1 MKIRLF
7 TYGLHKHLKM
17 YISVMCN
24 ILSQDPI
31 IQEPS
36 EAFHGCHHSQISILS
51 HIYALEDCANLFTR
65 GLVVHNNLSN
75 IVRSHHLQSGTSGQ
89 HDSSA
94 SFSSGKD
101 ALVSNAGQLKVSY
114 FTSACC
120 LQHAQA

>member
-1 MKIRLF
+1 MPPQPDINSKP
-7 TYGLHKHLKM
+7 
-17 YISVMCN
+17 YI
-24 ILSQDPI
+24 
-31 IQEPS
+31 
-36 EAFHGCHHSQISILS
+36 
-51 HIYALEDCANLFTR
+51 CAR
-65 GLVVHNNLSN
+65 GLRKSLHSRAVVHNNLSN

-101 ALVSNAGQLKVSY
+101 ALVSNAGQLKIFY